1 MMDHINSYHR
11 ESIGGRSPY
20 EMFSFMYGEE
30 ILKLLKC
37 HTVPPEEVT
46 LKKSVF
52 RKEVH

>member
-1 MMDHINSYHR
+1 
-11 ESIGGRSPY
+11 
-20 EMFSFMYGEE
+20 
-30 ILKLLKC
+30 LKLLKC